1 MSRVV
6 LVNKGLGTA
15 TARRSAKSI
24 VHNDVRTRIIA
35 VRKLVND
42 NMKNEV
48 VLFLISAYAP
58 IEYADQKL
66 CNCFIEKLE
75 FCISRKH
82 LVISELV
89 LILKTIYAET
99 KLALKLAELD

>member
-42 NMKNEV
+42 NMKNEF

>member
-66 CNCFIEKLE
+66 CNYFIEKLE

-82 LVISELV
+82 PSDIRISTY
-89 LILKTIYAET
+89 LKND
-99 KLALKLAELD
+99 LRRD

>member
-6 LVNKGLGTA
+6 LVNKGLGTV
-15 TARRSAKSI
+15 TTRRSERSI

-35 VRKLVND
+35 VPKLLND

-58 IEYADQKL
+58 IENADQKL

-75 FCISRKH
+75 FCISLKH
-82 LVISELV
+82 PNQN
-89 LILKTIYAET
+89 
-99 KLALKLAELD
+99 